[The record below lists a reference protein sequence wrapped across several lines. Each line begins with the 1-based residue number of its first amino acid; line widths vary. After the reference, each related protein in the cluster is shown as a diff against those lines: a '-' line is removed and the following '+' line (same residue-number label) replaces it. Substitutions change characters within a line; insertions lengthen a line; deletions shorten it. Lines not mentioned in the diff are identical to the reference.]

1 MPTLDLGP
9 LCLYAFCVPA
19 VTILLLVLAGI
30 CIKSSAGFGEVANV
44 VVRNTTVRSKYAKA
58 LESVVLR
65 SATHVHTHTLSLSFA
80 LHPYCF
86 ERGCA
91 VDGHFD
97 TCWAVCPHT
106 SGPLRSS
113 SGPTRMRT
121 ATIWC
126 FRTLPFGTP
135 TGGWASSS
143 GKVALPPT
151 PSPIARSPSVA
162 FLAQLPVLPTSHVG
176 PSSVPLGVTSWGRS
190 THILTHTSPPT
201 PTPFGG
207 VHVQIKWKRVQ
218 RAV

>member
-9 LCLYAFCVPA
+9 YVGMRSVCLA
-19 VTILLLVLAGI
+19 AG
-30 CIKSSAGFGEVANV
+30 AGRHLHQEQRWFWGGGQRCRSQHYCSLQVRESTGEC
-44 VVRNTTVRSKYAKA
+44 
-58 LESVVLR
+58 
-65 SATHVHTHTLSLSFA
+65 SATQRYTRAHTHSLSFA
-80 LHPYCF
+80 LHSYCF

-91 VDGHFD
+91 VYGHFD

-190 THILTHTSPPT
+190 THILTHISPPT